1 MSGVEKNCFNDYFDN
16 LERRIIYDYEKYGD
30 SPACLGEIEDLAG
43 IIGVTQGFGLTELES
58 DGAGKLLET
67 NVTIISNQDCYD
79 KLNNI
84 ITTNENGYNFRPQI
98 KNAVYEGITD
108 QLLCTEGLVV
118 EKEICTSRGC
128 NKRKFFSVLYFLLQF

>member
-1 MSGVEKNCFNDYFDN
+1 M
-16 LERRIIYDYEKYGD
+16 
-30 SPACLGEIEDLAG
+30 
-43 IIGVTQGFGLTELES
+43 TQGFGLTELES

-79 KLNNI
+79 KLDNI

-128 NKRKFFSVLYFLLQF
+128 NKRKFFSVLYSYTG